1 MKYVLGIDIGGTK
14 IAVCVANENGE
25 ILASGRFPST
35 KTYAE
40 ALAKIPSLGITQS
53 PTCLRMAQSAWHSL
67 PIWVT

>member
-25 ILASGRFPST
+25 IRASGRFPST

-40 ALAKIPSLGITQS
+40 ALAKILKQEK
-53 PTCLRMAQSAWHSL
+53 
-67 PIWVT
+67 